1 MSYYTGMRFIRI
13 TIIRTG
19 KPEKDNLNQEL
30 QYLGES
36 LGLFSERDKD
46 KSCFRIFIVLVKSLK
61 TGRKLTSDEIA
72 DQTNLSRGTVIH
84 HLNRLMESGIVVS
97 QKNFYMLAVDSIE
110 ELVDMAKTNINK
122 TFDNLKITARNI
134 DKKLELK

>member
-1 MSYYTGMRFIRI
+1 MRFVRI
-13 TIIRTG
+13 TIIRAG

-46 KSCFRIFIVLVKSLK
+46 KSCFRIFITLVKALK
-61 TGRKLTSDEIA
+61 TDTHLTSDEIA
-72 DQTNLSRGTVIH
+72 EQTNLSRGTVIH

-97 QKNFYMLAVDSIE
+97 QKNYYMLAVDNIE
-110 ELVDMAKTNINK
+110 ELVDLARNNIMK

-134 DKKLELK
+134 DKKLGLK

>member
-1 MSYYTGMRFIRI
+1 MRFVRI

-46 KSCFRIFIVLVKSLK
+46 KSCFMIFIVLVKSLK
-61 TGRKLTSDEIA
+61 TGRRLTSDEIA

-97 QKNFYMLAVDSIE
+97 QKNYYMLAVDSIE
-110 ELVDMAKTNINK
+110 ELVDMAKNNIIK
-122 TFDNLKITARNI
+122 TFDNLKLTAKNI